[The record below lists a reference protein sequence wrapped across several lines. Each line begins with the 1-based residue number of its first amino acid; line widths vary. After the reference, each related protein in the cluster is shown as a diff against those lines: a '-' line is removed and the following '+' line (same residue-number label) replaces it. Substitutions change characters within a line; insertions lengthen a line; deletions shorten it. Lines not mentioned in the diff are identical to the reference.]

1 LSFLSNTYLKGES
14 LFKETVETD
23 GERGDG
29 RKEEEENVL
38 ECQCFPYG
46 DPLRLSRWLERDSG
60 GMLKVGG
67 VHHRDDI

>member
-1 LSFLSNTYLKGES
+1 MES
-14 LFKETVETD
+14 HFKETVETD

-38 ECQCFPYG
+38 VSFVLECQCVPYG
-46 DPLRLSRWLERDSG
+46 NPLRLSRWLERDSG